1 MIMILIL
8 IQLILPLLYNR
19 ITNTLY
25 IHSAMAEERK
35 FVFSKLY
42 KICVLFVI
50 IIAFIVMPVY
60 PEMFLRLILG
70 IILAAGVF
78 FGFGSNEAH
87 CEYVY
92 KHIKIKIGIL
102 KINWSLG
109 CRPRMFAMLLSIG
122 FYIFAVFVGFKCRLI

>member
-1 MIMILIL
+1 
-8 IQLILPLLYNR
+8 
-19 ITNTLY
+19 
-25 IHSAMAEERK
+25 MAEERK

-42 KICVLFVI
+42 KLCVLFVI
-50 IIAFIVMPVY
+50 IISFIVMPVY
-60 PEMFLRLILG
+60 PEMFLRLIIG

-92 KHIKIKIGIL
+92 KYIRIKIRLL

-109 CRPRMFAMLLSIG
+109 CPPRAFAILLSIA
-122 FYIFAVFVGFKCRLI
+122 FYILAVYAGFKFKLI

>member
-1 MIMILIL
+1 
-8 IQLILPLLYNR
+8 
-19 ITNTLY
+19 
-25 IHSAMAEERK
+25 MAEERK

-42 KICVLFVI
+42 KLCVLFVI
-50 IIAFIVMPVY
+50 IISFIVMPVY
-60 PEMFLRLILG
+60 PEMFLRLIIG

-92 KHIKIKIGIL
+92 KYIKIKIGLL

-109 CRPRMFAMLLSIG
+109 CPPRAFAILLSIA
-122 FYIFAVFVGFKCRLI
+122 FYIFAVYMGFKFKLV

>member
-1 MIMILIL
+1 
-8 IQLILPLLYNR
+8 
-19 ITNTLY
+19 
-25 IHSAMAEERK
+25 MAEERK

-42 KICVLFVI
+42 KFCVLFVI
-50 IIAFIVMPVY
+50 VIAIIVMPVY
-60 PEMFLRLILG
+60 PEMFLRMIIG

-92 KHIKIKIGIL
+92 KYIRIKISLL

-109 CRPRMFAMLLSIG
+109 CPPRAFAILLSIA
-122 FYIFAVFVGFKCRLI
+122 FYIFAVYVGFKCKLI